1 MNICLSTHNASMDN
15 WQVNLQQTELIRCK
29 PDIHTNMKLPT
40 EEEDEDGGHGYTTP
54 QLSFT
59 PPSPSG
65 SDNDSEQDDPSPS
78 PELSVETSDCSPE
91 DDSLVELIDTALDL
105 QSKPQKKVLH
115 HLRRPEFIYP
125 LSRYQGNTPPLPLS
139 KEWHV
144 VKEFQGLVKEENP
157 SGFNASYGDDKF
169 LEIELSQFFIYLPGT
184 NGHHPYEMTGLQDLM
199 TRTGNPSYCFDG
211 VVSVGGQ
218 KRYMQCV
225 PFKLVS
231 VSGYGIEFDEVDHI
245 WIKSCANT
253 RSNVYYRLKE
263 PHPHYKRYHDGYLWL
278 ANLSKH
284 FVDYALEVAESG
296 DKVSIHN
303 FRRDFADWVEKKHGE
318 SVSFQEWLKKY
329 NGRDFRSALT
339 SNIDFIAKD
348 AIGTYML
355 DDLDIWAE
363 IKYRTAIPFHEPE
376 ETMTVV
382 TPYVYDCF
390 EHMRFGSHLKKVH
403 PSTQSQ
409 IRRESQGNALHLTL
423 DSQFIKG
430 DPDLQTQ
437 TSTAPATKSRK
448 TKGLLQRFCSRPFD
462 IKSVSVGD
470 VLGVKTD
477 GVGSSWKDEESEW
490 KEPDDCWYVYVQ
502 GVHTTQSGNRSFHVL
517 WLYRPADTACAL
529 MKYPHNDELFL
540 SDNCSC
546 TTSRI
551 SEDEVLCKVFVAW
564 NDSPGQTEADFFIR
578 QTYQSDNSFVTFK
591 EEHKLCEHLVVDTTT
606 PLQKLAKQYKIGD
619 TILVNPKGC
628 FESNFGLEPCEI
640 VGFVQGRINFV
651 RVRRLLRRQEIE
663 DDTPARPNELVYSDD
678 MVSIDADDVYRRCF
692 VRFYSQSEVRN
703 KEVSGPYCR
712 DGTGDMFYI
721 VTRLVRLDDKNHLR
735 EIDQTS
741 RPQSLIQGF
750 DPRQPPPLPYL
761 RGLDMFCG
769 GGNFGRGLEEGGAIR
784 FTHAVDMAPNAIA
797 TYYANTE
804 DPKTTQFFCGSVDDM
819 LIKALNGNV
828 EGTLGI
834 PLPGDIDFVAAGS
847 PCVGYSILNPNKDSS
862 QGLKNQSLIADVAS
876 MIDFYRPKYAL
887 LENVLTMAQKGKGR
901 SHDSLSQL
909 ICCIVGMGYQLQVYV
924 MDAWSFGSPQGRSRL
939 FVSVAAPGFELP
951 PRPHCSHSHPDGTS
965 DRGLGTMAN
974 GKPFG
979 ERLFVDTP
987 FNFVSAGEAT
997 AHLPDIADGHTGHC
1011 SQYPDHRPSKHAG
1024 ALLRQHMNIIPF
1036 SPPGM
1041 NFIKT
1046 WKNRHVTGMT
1056 QNDYDTFNTVTKAG
1070 KLRHNALEFSRA
1082 YGRIVATSLFSTIV
1096 TTCSPENARSGRIL
1110 HWSQPRLLSIEEA
1123 KIAQGF
1129 VEEDALTGTRGEQ
1142 FKIAGNSVARS
1153 VALAQGLSYREV
1165 WLNNGHGDNS
1175 TDGVPVAEQ
1184 IGKQVCAD
1192 MTVSD
1197 DMGELIAMPD
1207 SNSSSGDAS
1216 EDRYCRVL
1224 DKLKLVSPAKTDDD
1238 TSSLS
1243 SSASRASQISPTQG
1257 NPCTPSKKSSK
1268 TTLRGPGS
1276 LLTPQ
1281 TTTRKRHITQDDTP
1295 ISPTTPPP
1303 SLPKSRFPPTV
1314 AARLG
1319 VDVAAVRAE
1328 HAMEQAAKKKAER
1341 IANASRFSIRKA
1353 IEEAF
1358 GAEEES
1364 SRSSKASKAA
1374 RTPLPARAPAR
1385 AAVAEE
1391 STPVSARRRKGA
1403 GNTNIIR
1410 PTVQGRKRPGETFVM
1425 RPAVQ
1430 GKNGPG
1436 DSFVLRPIPEVAKG
1450 SNAQGKINA
1459 EVAHIFLPG
1468 KAQDSAFERV
1478 MSNKRKTTGGDV
1490 ASASASQTEMPT
1502 ENTSGG
1508 SSEEQRLKKR
1518 RITGGSIIGATSVRI
1533 LRNQTHTP
1541 SQRPPRPKKQFVIDL
1556 TGDSDMEERKKERS
1570 VYVPVDNS
1578 MFGAYEMTHN
1588 SSMVGGLR
1596 DPAVVMDAVNGPFAY

>member
-1 MNICLSTHNASMDN
+1 
-15 WQVNLQQTELIRCK
+15 
-29 PDIHTNMKLPT
+29 MKLPT
-40 EEEDEDGGHGYTTP
+40 EEGDEDSEHGYITP

-65 SDNDSEQDDPSPS
+65 SDDSEQDDPSPS
-78 PELSVETSDCSPE
+78 PDLSVEISDCSPE
-91 DDSLVELIDTALDL
+91 DDSVIEQIDTALDL
-105 QSKPQKKVLH
+105 QPKHQKKVLH

-125 LSRYQGNTPPLPLS
+125 LSRYKGNAPPLPLS
-139 KEWHV
+139 KEWQV
-144 VKEFQGLVKEENP
+144 VKDFQELVKQENP
-157 SGFNASYGDDKF
+157 SGLNASYGDDKF
-169 LEIELSQFFIYLPGT
+169 VEIELSQFFIYLPGT

-211 VVSVGGQ
+211 ILSVGGQ
-218 KRYMQCV
+218 KRFVEGV

-231 VSGYGIEFDEVDHI
+231 VAGYGIEFDGVDRI
-245 WIKSCANT
+245 WIKSCANS
-253 RSNVYYRLKE
+253 RSNIYYRLKE
-263 PHPHYKRYHDGYLWL
+263 PHQHYKRYHDGYLWL

-296 DKVSIHN
+296 GKVSIHN
-303 FRRDFADWVEKKHGE
+303 FRRDFADWMENEHGE
-318 SVSFQEWLKKY
+318 SISFQEWLDKY
-329 NGRDFRSALT
+329 NGRDFRAALT

-363 IKYRTAIPFHEPE
+363 VKYRTAIPFHEPE
-376 ETMTVV
+376 ETMTIV

-390 EHMRFGSHLKKVH
+390 EHMKFGSHLKKVH

-423 DSQFIKG
+423 DSEFIKG

-437 TSTAPATKSRK
+437 TGTAPAAKSRK
-448 TKGLLQRFCSRPFD
+448 AKGSLKHFCSRPFD
-462 IKSVSVGD
+462 VKSVSVGD

-477 GVGSSWKDEESEW
+477 GVGSSWKDEESQW
-490 KEPDDCWYVYVQ
+490 KEPDECWYVYVQ
-502 GVHTTQSGNRSFHVL
+502 GIHTTKSGNQSFHVL

-529 MKYPHNDELFL
+529 MKYPHDNELFL

-551 SEDEVLCKVFVAW
+551 SEDEVLCRVSVAW
-564 NDSPGQTEADFFIR
+564 NGIPGQTEADFFIR

-591 EEHKLCEHLVVDTTT
+591 EEHKLCDHLVVETTT
-606 PLQKLAKQYKIGD
+606 PLQKLSEQYKVGD
-619 TILVNPKGC
+619 TVLVNPRGC

-640 VGFVQGRINFV
+640 VGFVQGRISFV
-651 RVRRLLRRQEIE
+651 RVRRLLRRHEIE
-663 DDTPARPNELVYSDD
+663 HGTPARPNELVYSDD
-678 MVSIDADDVYRRCF
+678 MASIDANDVYRRCF
-692 VRFYSQSEVRN
+692 VRFYSQSQVRN
-703 KEVSGPYCR
+703 KEVPGPYCR

-721 VTRLVRLDDKNHLR
+721 ATRLVRLDDKNLLG
-735 EIDQTS
+735 EIDQNS

-750 DPRQPPPLPYL
+750 DPTQPPPLRCL

-769 GGNFGRGLEEGGAIR
+769 GGNFGRGLEEGGAIK

-804 DPKTTQFFCGSVDDM
+804 DPETTQFFCGSVDDM
-819 LIKALNGNV
+819 LIKALNGNA
-828 EGTLGI
+828 EGTPGI
-834 PLPGDIDFVAAGS
+834 PLPGDIDFLAAGS
-847 PCVGYSILNPNKDSS
+847 PCVGYSILNPHRDSS

-901 SHDSLSQL
+901 SQDSLSQL

-924 MDAWSFGSPQGRSRL
+924 MDAWSFGSPQSRSRL

-951 PRPHCSHSHPDGTS
+951 PRPYCSHSHPNGTS
-965 DRGLGTMAN
+965 DRGLGIMAN
-974 GKPFG
+974 GKAFG
-979 ERLFVDTP
+979 QRIFVDTP
-987 FNFVSAGEAT
+987 FNYVSAGEAT
-997 AHLPDIADGHTGHC
+997 AHLPDIGDGHTGHC
-1011 SQYPDHRPSKHAG
+1011 FKYPDHRPSKHAG
-1024 ALLRQHMNIIPF
+1024 ETLRHHLSIIPF

-1056 QNDYDTFNTVTKAG
+1056 QNDYECFSTLTKTG
-1070 KLRHNALEFSRA
+1070 KLRHSAMEFSRA
-1082 YGRIVATSLFSTIV
+1082 YGRIVPTSLFSTIV
-1096 TTCSPENARSGRIL
+1096 TTCSPENSRSGRIL
-1110 HWSQPRLLSIEEA
+1110 HWSQPRLISIEEA

-1129 VEEDALTGTRGEQ
+1129 VEGDALTGTRVEQ
-1142 FKIAGNSVARS
+1142 YKIAGNSVARS

-1165 WLNNGHGDNS
+1165 WLKNGPEEDDS
-1175 TDGVPVAEQ
+1175 DEVPVPEQ
-1184 IGKQVCAD
+1184 IRKQVLAD
-1192 MTVSD
+1192 MMITDDRGGLTV
-1197 DMGELIAMPD
+1197 MPD
-1207 SNSSSGDAS
+1207 SNSSSGESS
-1216 EDRYCRVL
+1216 EDRYSRAL
-1224 DKLKLVSPAKTDDD
+1224 GKLKLTSPSKTDDD

-1243 SSASRASQISPTQG
+1243 SSTSGASQISPTQG
-1257 NPCTPSKKSSK
+1257 NPHTPSKKSSK
-1268 TTLRGPGS
+1268 TTIPGPGN

-1281 TTTRKRHITQDDTP
+1281 TTTRKRHTTQDDTQ

-1303 SLPKSRFPPTV
+1303 PLPKSRFPPTV

-1341 IANASRFSIRKA
+1341 VANASRFSMRKA

-1358 GAEEES
+1358 GAEEGS
-1364 SRSSKASKAA
+1364 SPSSKKASKAK
-1374 RTPLPARAPAR
+1374 RTPLPVRAPAK
-1385 AAVAEE
+1385 AAAEE
-1391 STPVSARRRKGA
+1391 ESQVSARKRRGA
-1403 GNTNIIR
+1403 GSTGVMG
-1410 PTVQGRKRPGETFVM
+1410 PAVQGRKRPGEAFVL

-1436 DSFVLRPIPEVAKG
+1436 DTFIVRPTPQHANEG
-1450 SNAQGKINA
+1450 NAQGN
-1459 EVAHIFLPG
+1459 EEQGP
-1468 KAQDSAFERV
+1468 
-1478 MSNKRKTTGGDV
+1478 KRRRIIGGD
-1490 ASASASQTEMPT
+1490 
-1502 ENTSGG
+1502 
-1508 SSEEQRLKKR
+1508 
-1518 RITGGSIIGATSVRI
+1518 ITGTASTTAVRI
-1533 LRNQTHTP
+1533 PQNKAETTRP
-1541 SQRPPRPKKQFVIDL
+1541 RPPRAKTQFVIDL
-1556 TGDSDMEERKKERS
+1556 TGDSDVEDGRKGRS

-1578 MFGAYEMTHN
+1578 MFGAYEMTYN
-1588 SSMVGGLR
+1588 SSMVGLR
-1596 DPAVVMDAVNGPFAY
+1596 DPAVVVDAVNGPFAY